1 MYNAQRLPGT
11 PMTSETIAA
20 LLKQP
25 ILVVNNMQWTRTGGG
40 ECSVAEYE
48 GIIQGEKVFLHLM
61 SIETSN
67 YWIVTW
73 PERGLKPGKGIHLSE
88 YDLSS
93 ITKNAKSALQRRL
106 TKD

>member
-11 PMTSETIAA
+11 PMSSKTIAA
-20 LLKQP
+20 LLEQP
-25 ILVVNNMQWTRTGGG
+25 ILVADNMQWVRTSSG
-40 ECSVAEYE
+40 ECSVAQYE

-61 SIETSN
+61 SIEMSN

-73 PERGLKPGKGIHLSE
+73 PECGLKRGSGIYLSE

-93 ITKNAKSALQRRL
+93 ITKNAKNELQERL

>member
-11 PMTSETIAA
+11 PMSSRMITA
-20 LLKQP
+20 LLEQP
-25 ILVVNNMQWTRTGGG
+25 VLIVDNMQWVRTGGG

-61 SIETSN
+61 SIEMSN

-73 PERGLKPGKGIHLSE
+73 PERNLKQGDGIKLSE

-93 ITKNAKSALQRRL
+93 ITKNAKDALQDIL
-106 TKD
+106 AKD

>member
-1 MYNAQRLPGT
+1 MYNAQRLPGA
-11 PMTSETIAA
+11 PMSSKTITA
-20 LLKQP
+20 LLEQP
-25 ILVVNNMQWTRTGGG
+25 ILVVDNMQWIRTGGG

-61 SIETSN
+61 SIEMSN

-73 PERGLKPGKGIHLSE
+73 PESGLKRGKGIHLSE

-93 ITKNAKSALQRRL
+93 ITKNAKNALQERL
-106 TKD
+106 S

>member
-11 PMTSETIAA
+11 PMSSKTITA
-20 LLKQP
+20 LLEQP
-25 ILVVNNMQWTRTGGG
+25 ILVADNMQWVRTGGG

-61 SIETSN
+61 SIEILN

-73 PERGLKPGKGIHLSE
+73 PERGLKPSKGIHLSE

-93 ITKNAKSALQRRL
+93 ITKSAKNALQEML
-106 TKD
+106 TKN